1 MKSDNQYNFTKGHT
15 KSRGKRVRIIMK
27 ITFQLIADA
36 RGISKAG
43 VRKAVERGN
52 LDLLDI
58 KSIAKYIL
66 GRK

>member
-1 MKSDNQYNFTKGHT
+1 MMPTNQYNFTKGHT